1 MVSRGNDNSIAAG
14 QVLFTGSSVVLKARP
29 PSPDREIELAL
40 GGNYVYKDEAAYGAT
55 DEMSYMGSPKGS
67 KSSKY
72 RYLAMDCPAWEE
84 AAIYVK
90 EGEDNDKFYSH
101 PNDKRSKLAYA
112 ILHHHGYNLV
122 CLLVCVGLLFLTLFE
137 EPAAIDPQQRQNET
151 GGENNNSNRVIAGI
165 EILMLLFLAAY
176 LFLIMLWMGPLNY
189 VKRFRT
195 MLMTLFLL
203 TLFLDALVV
212 LIMARPHVRVVRA
225 LRPLFLIDTYLMF
238 EVRRVIRQIL
248 LCLKRIADVLILL
261 MFLLVFYSLIGYLS
275 YSEVNLSYFSSLN
288 QTILSMF
295 ILFTTA
301 NSPDVILE
309 AYSQSNWAPVFYM
322 VFLITT
328 LYLGSNL
335 LLPVVYSKFR
345 DTEKE
350 KFKKLFVHKREALR
364 RAYAVLAGPNGIE
377 FHEFL
382 LFLQEY
388 RPRTP
393 EWQVMCMFK
402 ALQGDPNDPHS
413 SLTLQQFYNFYSVTN
428 CHWKLERHVKVHWF
442 SRLPKHIRTAL
453 EALSR
458 LVEWQW
464 FNPIINCILLSDI
477 LFLLITMSQVE
488 YPSGRYDAMLDV
500 APVFF
505 FYISVY
511 YLEITLKL
519 LSSGLVAYFSVF
531 WNIFDL
537 VIVSISFLAHIIAVS
552 GNPSV
557 IFLGPL
563 RIFRILFHKK
573 RYRRILNVM
582 LALMPRLVTIGLLL
596 FVEYY
601 CFAIIGMEFLRGRVY
616 EGCCTGAYYGVA
628 QYYKE
633 SLDSNSSNLFYLNN
647 FDNVARSFV
656 TLFELMVVNNWYI
669 TMEGFASQSS
679 SPHLTRLFFMFF
691 YICTLVTITVA
702 ISFMVDAFV
711 FNVEA
716 ISEGRQQNDQANSPD
731 DYDVQNVT
739 KAVRLLKEDIVKL
752 RYEVAYYDQAQPR
765 GRFNRFIKRKR
776 RIDLHSISD
785 DLCYQGH
792 RVNTREDIYMSIYR
806 SSLIAW
812 AQEFDEDRQLSLQPQ
827 SRHNSHDKL
836 WRIATCLLAVVKY
849 IVE

>member
-1 MVSRGNDNSIAAG
+1 
-14 QVLFTGSSVVLKARP
+14 
-29 PSPDREIELAL
+29 
-40 GGNYVYKDEAAYGAT
+40 
-55 DEMSYMGSPKGS
+55 
-67 KSSKY
+67 
-72 RYLAMDCPAWEE
+72 
-84 AAIYVK
+84 
-90 EGEDNDKFYSH
+90 
-101 PNDKRSKLAYA
+101 
-112 ILHHHGYNLV
+112 
-122 CLLVCVGLLFLTLFE
+122 
-137 EPAAIDPQQRQNET
+137 
-151 GGENNNSNRVIAGI
+151 
-165 EILMLLFLAAY
+165 MLLFLAGY
-176 LFLIMLWMGPLNY
+176 LFLIMLWMGPWNY

-203 TLFLDALVV
+203 ALFLDALVV
-212 LIMARPHVRVVRA
+212 LSMGRPHVMVVRA
-225 LRPLFLIDTYLMF
+225 LRPLFLIDAYLMF

-275 YSEVNLSYFSSLN
+275 YGEVNPTYFGSLN

-301 NSPDVILE
+301 NSPDVMLE

-345 DTEKE
+345 YTEKE
-350 KFKKLFVHKREALR
+350 KFKKLFIHKREALR

-377 FHEFL
+377 FHEFI
-382 LFLQEY
+382 LFMQEY
-388 RPRTP
+388 KPRTP

-402 ALQGDPNDPHS
+402 ALQDDPNYLHNT
-413 SLTLQQFYNFYSVTN
+413 LTLQQFYDFYSIAN
-428 CHWKLERHVKVHWF
+428 CHWRLEGHVKVHWF
-442 SRLPKHIRTAL
+442 SHSTKYIRTPL
-453 EALSR
+453 EALTR

-464 FNPIINCILLSDI
+464 FNPIINCILFSDI
-477 LFLLITMSQVE
+477 VFLLITMSQVE
-488 YPSGRYDAMLDV
+488 NSAKRNEAMMDV
-500 APVFF
+500 VPVFF
-505 FYISVY
+505 FFISIY
-511 YLEITLKL
+511 YLEITMRMLT
-519 LSSGLVAYFSVF
+519 SGLVAYLTGF

-537 VIVSISFLAHIIAVS
+537 VIVSVSFLAHIIAAS
-552 GNPSV
+552 GNPAI

-563 RIFRILFHKK
+563 RIFRILYHKK
-573 RYRRILNVM
+573 RYRRILNVIW
-582 LALMPRLVTIGLLL
+582 ALMPRLVTIGLCLL
-596 FVEYY
+596 VEYY
-601 CFAIIGMEFLRGRVY
+601 FFAVVGMEFLRGKVY
-616 EGCCTGAYYGVA
+616 EGCCTQAYYGVG
-628 QYYKE
+628 QYYKDP
-633 SLDSNSSNLFYLNN
+633 LYSNSSNVFYLNN
-647 FDNVARSFV
+647 FNNIARSFV

-716 ISEGRQQNDQANSPD
+716 ISEGRQEAANSSD
-731 DYDVQNVT
+731 DYDVQNVIT
-739 KAVRLLKEDIVKL
+739 TVRLLKEDIAKL
-752 RYEVAYYDQAQPR
+752 RYEVAYYDQAQPK
-765 GRFNRFIKRKR
+765 GRFNRFIKRRR

-812 AQEFDEDRQLSLQPQ
+812 AQEFDESRQLSKQLQPQ
-827 SRHNSHDKL
+827 SSCTVKL
-836 WRIATCLLAVVKY
+836 WKRIAIGLLAVVKY